1 MIRSQ
6 RVQRFETLFL
16 RSKYI
21 GQITWRGISC
31 VIAALPLW
39 SYERKKINERK
50 REWRKRQRERESK
63 ENGDMRVFS
72 RVFST
77 FCLECKIC
85 AINKFSLFSFS
96 FGYFLYV
103 HELYV
108 WGLLLM
114 WEWVCGFEQAL
125 KWSQR
130 VIIAY
135 LLIGYFVLILLSFTL
150 SLSPIFV
157 FLIPFEFLSVLP
169 FFFLHEAKVI

>member
-1 MIRSQ
+1 MIS
-6 RVQRFETLFL
+6 ETEFL
-16 RSKYI
+16 VRNVNDSVSKSSTFRNSLSPLEIYRTNHMAWDFVRYCCPSI
-21 GQITWRGISC
+21 
-31 VIAALPLW
+31 VILW
-39 SYERKKINERK
+39 EKKINERK
-50 REWRKRQRERESK
+50 REWRKRLEWERESK

-130 VIIAY
+130 VII
-135 LLIGYFVLILLSFTL
+135 VILS
-150 SLSPIFV
+150 
-157 FLIPFEFLSVLP
+157 
-169 FFFLHEAKVI
+169 